1 MLVSWPS
8 FSLDLKFVYA
18 QDEMLSL
25 MLAMEER
32 VTENTRRSITANYFI
47 LATGLSS
54 KSLYPLRLSLK
65 RALKLREKLNGD
77 LASSC

>member
-8 FSLDLKFVYA
+8 FCLDIKFVYA

-32 VTENTRRSITANYFI
+32 VAENTRRIDHCQQFYSGDWAVRQVPVAIKTQPQESIEI
-47 LATGLSS
+47 
-54 KSLYPLRLSLK
+54 K
-65 RALKLREKLNGD
+65 RKN
-77 LASSC
+77 